1 MKEYLII
8 SIKDNVLTYDYRN
21 IDESLNKYINKNE
34 FINNT
39 LYFSMKYY
47 SNNYEKVID
56 LIKRNYSGIDTM
68 NVRHLVTFKYVV
80 IMMIRLKMSYLKLDI
95 PSTISLSDYELFLT
109 VNTLKQI
116 DCYFMPI
123 FIKEK
128 FNNKNVVVNLYN
140 HNKISD
146 RFMISQDS
154 LDYET
159 LYYRKTLEIK
169 EEYPGIL
176 DDIKEFLRINYNLKS
191 IHIYVFSKDLINN
204 IINLVKNDESRNIIV
219 FLHQGKDKGNFIV
232 NNFAWLKELN
242 KKCKKDYNT

>member
-128 FNNKNVVVNLYN
+128 FNNNCIRTFV
-140 HNKISD
+140 
-146 RFMISQDS
+146 
-154 LDYET
+154 
-159 LYYRKTLEIK
+159 
-169 EEYPGIL
+169 
-176 DDIKEFLRINYNLKS
+176 
-191 IHIYVFSKDLINN
+191 
-204 IINLVKNDESRNIIV
+204 
-219 FLHQGKDKGNFIV
+219 
-232 NNFAWLKELN
+232 
-242 KKCKKDYNT
+242 